1 MLGSFKENIDGEKQ
15 FIEGMARTVSRLGGG
30 VEEEKSIKRF
40 QDKVVVARFEGQVVW
55 YAKEDK
61 RKGCFDEGIGVRD
74 GKDKGGCGYEDCL
87 KRYYNKRA

>member
-40 QDKVVVARFEGQVVW
+40 QDKVVVARFEGQVV
-55 YAKEDK
+55 
-61 RKGCFDEGIGVRD
+61 
-74 GKDKGGCGYEDCL
+74 
-87 KRYYNKRA
+87 